1 MFADVWFLMLK
12 GNMNGKHRKSNT
24 HVTCSKCHNSNLES
38 SKQALLYFKENSPQL
53 KSLQIKRVGTK

>member
-24 HVTCSKCHNSNLES
+24 HVTCSKCHIML
-38 SKQALLYFKENSPQL
+38 KFKP
-53 KSLQIKRVGTK
+53 